1 MLRWSLSTVRTR
13 GGLDG
18 VSHHRFFRS
27 FTAQNRQT
35 NRFLH
40 AKAPSPAGLAIEPA
54 GSCSPDRTTGVP
66 HLDTQPTAPH
76 TRDSNG
82 KHLTVKEGRVPRLPY
97 NAQVDTVAI
106 DALRSFLLQGPED
119 IHIYPPNK
127 LRRLYRSAEWRGQLG
142 QLDSSMLST
151 LISIFG
157 SLCIGSRER
166 CAYDSPLLSR
176 VQGEVVVDHRGYA
189 PFVLNAASLKVQLG
203 MVLTDSD
210 RFWLMRVALAATGV
224 LVSDS
229 CDKVSRKKLAVLINR
244 ARIHYYAIRSHS
256 FHPGVHVPYLQ
267 ALLDTRDP
275 RYVEILAKDMSYML
289 RTHRSC
295 HPKTLQVFYQLIL
308 KHGTTLSRRSREV
321 IVSSLC
327 IRLQRAHHTCHSELQ
342 SEGGS
347 ATPGIDTSCYDH
359 PLDVSWVARYL
370 STFLFQPL
378 DRRSLHHHRSWF
390 MEELFTVFSPSQE
403 LSQRWMALTLVT
415 LFQSCPSVAIIGSAS
430 LDDLPLEQLQ
440 SHGTA
445 CWQVIFGLA
454 TLEKLVKPSAL
465 SSTERALPG
474 RDSIRDILCA
484 LYEKWLQV
492 VNARTVPR
500 DVACA
505 VMASFFK
512 LASIVHDPSLVEGCL
527 ALCDLGALWGPASFK
542 SLTKHHNHSNTFM
555 TAQYLL
561 ALLRLHGPNA
571 DMVLRTIDA
580 ISTNVHWQR
589 GVLSTVVREL
599 ASTELELALAAL
611 DIVKKAGMAIDSGP
625 IDVLATSFTRGGTLE
640 QAVRFL
646 KDWKSQLSQEQR
658 DMLMGAIAFRIHD
671 VKLVRS
677 FPRTSALVV
686 DAIAGL
692 YDSQSPPTHLRKRL
706 EGMLLICCQH
716 GRAQEA
722 VDVVFGI
729 TRNTPKYFIPSFW
742 HGLCRTLLRHRQFK
756 SAVKV
761 LTVVKSVYPSISR
774 QLLNM
779 VANAAIRARATRVAE
794 GFHDQLNRSTK
805 LYLWYRAQFNLPS
818 ERRIPRN
825 ITSLK
830 LSSFLCDLSHKDP
843 TFEYLFGE
851 LLEAGRVGAAKRIFA
866 RVAPIASSSRRTV
879 LGNLLL
885 HGVSTQPTP
894 RNGRRLRKLLSLI
907 EELARRHGFQPDRVT
922 VNIIVKAMIN
932 WRTMFDNVRLRAL
945 FNHFIRVGY
954 PPGDYSSQN
963 LPFGSPP
970 AGRLFMI
977 GEIRLSSHVDFERHV
992 KPLYRMFVKAF
1003 YARGDVEA
1011 ARRVAEI
1018 LSVEGGRYRY
1028 ASAKERKT

>member
-1 MLRWSLSTVRTR
+1 M
-13 GGLDG
+13 
-18 VSHHRFFRS
+18 
-27 FTAQNRQT
+27 
-35 NRFLH
+35 
-40 AKAPSPAGLAIEPA
+40 
-54 GSCSPDRTTGVP
+54 
-66 HLDTQPTAPH
+66 
-76 TRDSNG
+76 
-82 KHLTVKEGRVPRLPY
+82 TVKEGRVPLLPF

-106 DALRSFLLQGPED
+106 HALRSFLLQGPED
-119 IHIYPPNK
+119 IHIYTPNK

-142 QLDSSMLST
+142 QLDSSMLSS

-157 SLCIGSRER
+157 SLCIGSRET

-176 VQGEVVVDHRGYA
+176 VQGEVVVDRRSYS

-203 MVLTDSD
+203 MVLADSD
-210 RFWLMRVALAATGV
+210 RFWSMRVALAATEV
-224 LVSDS
+224 LISRS
-229 CDKVSRKKLAVLINR
+229 CDKASRKKLAVLINH
-244 ARIHYYAIRSHS
+244 ARVHYYAIRSHS

-267 ALLDTRDP
+267 ALLNTHDP
-275 RYVEILAKDMSYML
+275 RYVEILAKDMSYVL

-321 IVSSLC
+321 IVSSLW
-327 IRLQRAHHTCHSELQ
+327 IRLQQAHPTCHSELR
-342 SEGGS
+342 SESGS
-347 ATPGIDTSCYDH
+347 ATPGVDSVDTYRPDH

-370 STFLFQPL
+370 STLLFQPL
-378 DRRSLHHHRSWF
+378 HCRSRLRHRFWF
-390 MEELFTVFSPSQE
+390 MEQLFAVFSPSQE
-403 LSQRWMALTLVT
+403 LTQRWMALTLVT
-415 LFQSCPSVAIIGSAS
+415 LFQSCSGVAITGSTS
-430 LDDLPLEQLQ
+430 LDDVPLEQLQ
-440 SHGTA
+440 SPVAA

-454 TLEKLVKPSAL
+454 TLEELLKPSAL
-465 SSTERALPG
+465 SSTERPLQG

-484 LYEKWLQV
+484 LYGKWLQV
-492 VNARTVPR
+492 VNAQTVPR

-512 LASIVHDPSLVEGCL
+512 LASIVHEPSLVEGCL

-542 SLTKHHNHSNTFM
+542 SLTKHHDHSNTVM
-555 TAQYLL
+555 TAQYIV
-561 ALLRLHGPNA
+561 ALLRLHGPNT

-580 ISTNVHWQR
+580 ISTNVQWQR

-599 ASTELELALAAL
+599 ASTELELALAVL
-611 DIVKKAGMAIDSGP
+611 DIVKKAGMAVDSGP
-625 IDVLATSFTRGGTLE
+625 LNILAMSFTRGGTLE

-658 DMLMGAIAFRIHD
+658 DMLTGAIAFRIHD
-671 VKLVRS
+671 VELVRS
-677 FPRTSALVV
+677 FPKIFALVV

-706 EGMLLICCQH
+706 EGLLLICCRH
-716 GRAQEA
+716 GHAPEA

-761 LTVVKSVYPSISR
+761 LTVVKSAYPSISCR
-774 QLLNM
+774 LLNM
-779 VANAAIRARATRVAE
+779 VANTATRARATRVAE
-794 GFHDQLNRSTK
+794 AFHDQLNRSTK
-805 LYLWYRAQFNLPS
+805 LYLWCRAQFNLSS

-825 ITSLK
+825 IASLK
-830 LSSFLCDLSHKDP
+830 LSSFLCNLSYKDP
-843 TFEYLFGE
+843 AFEYLFGE
-851 LLEAGRVGAAKRIFA
+851 LLKAGRVGAAKRIFA
-866 RVAPIASSSRRTV
+866 RVAPVASSRRTV

-885 HGVSTQPTP
+885 HGISTQPTP
-894 RNGRRLRKLLSLI
+894 RNGRRLRKLLSLS
-907 EELARRHGFQPDRVT
+907 EELTSQYGFQPDRVT
-922 VNIIVKAMIN
+922 VNIIVKALIN

-970 AGRLFMI
+970 AGQPFMV
-977 GEIRLSSHVDFERHV
+977 GEIRLSSHVGFERHV

-1018 LSVEGGRYRY
+1018 LIVEEGKYRR
-1028 ASAKERKT
+1028 ANAKEQKM